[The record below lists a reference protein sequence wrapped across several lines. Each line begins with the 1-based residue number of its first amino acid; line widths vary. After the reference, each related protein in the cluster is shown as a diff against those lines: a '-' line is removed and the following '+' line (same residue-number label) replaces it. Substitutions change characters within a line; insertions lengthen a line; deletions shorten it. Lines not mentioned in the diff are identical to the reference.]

1 VVSTDAIDLVTMGL
15 AVPARYECRHVAI
28 ADRYKKTFYVMTGQ
42 KRSRA
47 ASPMSPQTVL
57 PQ

>member
-1 VVSTDAIDLVTMGL
+1 MVNTDAIDLVMTVL

-28 ADRYKKTFYVMTGQ
+28 ADRYKKTSYVMTGQ
-42 KRSRA
+42 KKSRA

>member
-1 VVSTDAIDLVTMGL
+1 MVSTDAIGLVTTVL

-28 ADRYKKTFYVMTGQ
+28 ADIYKKTFYVMTGQ

-47 ASPMSPQTVL
+47 ASLMPPQTVL